1 MTMDA
6 IGYVM
11 AVAVV
16 GAVAALM
23 AGPRIR
29 PDRHTVAEDEP
40 DASPAPLPTVVD
52 AP

>member
-1 MTMDA
+1 MDA

-23 AGPRIR
+23 SGPRIP
-29 PDRHTVAEDEP
+29 PDRHTAAEDEP
-40 DASPAPLPTVVD
+40 DASPAQVPAVVD